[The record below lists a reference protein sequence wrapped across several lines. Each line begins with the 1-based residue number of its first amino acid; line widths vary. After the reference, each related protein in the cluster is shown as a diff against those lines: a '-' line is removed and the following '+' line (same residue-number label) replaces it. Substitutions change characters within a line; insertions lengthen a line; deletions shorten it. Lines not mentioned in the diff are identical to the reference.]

1 MKINAINLTNN
12 YSKVNNNTNLKIKL
26 YMDNKQINNLSEY
39 PKSYIKFNQSFTGS
53 LEDEIKKDNEANR
66 NKRKD
71 DYLWARNW
79 NNDKAWAEYWEQAKA
94 EIKIESKKSIW
105 GINKEDK
112 EAIIEKYKKLYFA
125 DLAKY
130 NEIMER
136 EDEYKKLLKE
146 DQAIQ
151 HKTKSELLKTCNNSV
166 DSKIAGY
173 SDLKRIM
180 RNEFVNPVKDELF
193 DGQERK
199 VANCITLC
207 GPTGCGKTVLAEAM
221 ANETSCFV
229 DTVTTDTPVDDF
241 PRVIDK
247 KMREAR
253 ERYDKR
259 LAKITELKNSV
270 EYSKMTDEEKKEAL
284 LKIGSPRTVIIIDE
298 FDKYFNPIITKEK
311 HRISNRNCLKGAF
324 DGCAELP
331 KQGKGKAVGVTFLC
345 TTNYPSR
352 IDADLAVGKCDKYA
366 VVPPEGFDMI
376 DVIQHYMNKANI
388 LINDFMEEVPKLEEI
403 DVKNINLNEFV
414 KHFAPSEEKGAF
426 SNDAIQYLVLDA
438 ADDYIAQ
445 PDIDFILHLIRKFK
459 NTPRDITP
467 QKYKKYMQELDGFC
481 NLKKD
486 PLDYKDRMTRKEFL
500 EAEIAE
506 YEEFLSIL
514 TEDELE
520 KYNVLKNELE
530 TLNKNEGEN

>member
-1 MKINAINLTNN
+1 MKIKAITSPNRYTKSYNTSITKTNAFVRNN
-12 YSKVNNNTNLKIKL
+12 SYNI
-26 YMDNKQINNLSEY
+26 LSDY
-39 PKSYIKFNQSFTGS
+39 PKSYIKFNQSFRGS
-53 LEDEIKKDNEANR
+53 LEDEINKENEANR

-79 NNDKAWAEYWEQAKA
+79 DNDKAWAEYWKQAEA

-112 EAIIEKYKKLYFA
+112 EAIIDKYKKLYFA

-130 NEIMER
+130 KEIMDR

-151 HKTKSELLKTCNNSV
+151 HKTKSELLKSSNKSI

-173 SDLKRIM
+173 SNLKRIM
-180 RNEFVNPVKDELF
+180 RYEFVNPVKDELF

-229 DTVTTDTPVDDF
+229 DTVTTDTAVDRF
-241 PRVIDK
+241 PEIISDKID
-247 KMREAR
+247 EAR
-253 ERYDKR
+253 ERYDER

-270 EYSKMTDEEKKEAL
+270 EYSKMTDDEKKEAL

-298 FDKYFNPIITKEK
+298 FDKYFNPIITDEGT
-311 HRISNRNCLKGAF
+311 RIANRNCLKGAF

-331 KQGKGKAVGVTFLC
+331 KPGNGKAVGVTFLC

-366 VVPPEGFDMI
+366 VVPPSSFDMI

-388 LINDFMEEVPKLEEI
+388 LINDFMEEIPNLHEI
-403 DVKNINLNEFV
+403 DVKKINLKKFV
-414 KHFAPSEEKGAF
+414 ENFAPSPEKGAF

-438 ADDYIAQ
+438 ADDYIAR
-445 PDIDFILHLIRKFK
+445 PDIDFRMHLIRKFK
-459 NTPRDITP
+459 NAPRDITP
-467 QKYKKYMQELDGFC
+467 QKYEKYMQELEGFR
-481 NLKKD
+481 NLNND
-486 PLDYKDRMTRKEFL
+486 PLDNKDRMTRREFL

-506 YEEFLSIL
+506 YDDILDVL
-514 TEDELE
+514 TEDDLAKYNELKKELE
-520 KYNVLKNELE
+520 E
-530 TLNKNEGEN
+530 LNKNEGEN

>member
-1 MKINAINLTNN
+1 MKIKAITSPNSYTKSYNTSITKTNAFVGNN
-12 YSKVNNNTNLKIKL
+12 GYNI
-26 YMDNKQINNLSEY
+26 LSDY
-39 PKSYIKFNQSFTGS
+39 PKSYIKFSQSFTGS
-53 LEDEIKKDNEANR
+53 LEDDIKKDNETNR

-79 NNDKAWAEYWEQAKA
+79 DKDKAWEEYWKQAQA
-94 EIKIESKKSIW
+94 EIKIANKKATW
-105 GINKEDK
+105 GISQ
-112 EAIIEKYKKLYFA
+112 EAKDTINEKYRNLYFA

-130 NEIMER
+130 NEVMAR

-146 DQAIQ
+146 DQTVQ
-151 HKTKSELLKTCNNSV
+151 HKTKSELLKSFNKSI

-173 SDLKRIM
+173 SNLKRIM
-180 RNEFVNPVKDELF
+180 RDEFVNPVKDELF

-199 VANCITLC
+199 VANCITFC

-229 DTVTTDTPVDDF
+229 DTITTDTNVKKF
-241 PRVIDK
+241 PKNVKDKID
-247 KMREAR
+247 AAI
-253 ERYDKR
+253 ERYNER

-298 FDKYFNPIITKEK
+298 FDKYFNPIITDQGT
-311 HRISNRNCLKGAF
+311 RIANRNCLKGAF

-331 KQGKGKAVGVTFLC
+331 KQGNGKAVGVTFLC

-366 VVPPEGFDMI
+366 VVPPSGFDMI

-388 LINDFMEEVPKLEEI
+388 LINDFMEEIPTLQEI
-403 DVKNINLNEFV
+403 DVENINLKKFV
-414 KHFAPSEEKGAF
+414 EHYAPSNEKGAF

-438 ADDYIAQ
+438 TDDYIQ
-445 PDIDFILHLIRKFK
+445 RPDIDFTLHLIRKFK
-459 NTPRDITP
+459 NAPRDITP
-467 QKYKKYMQELDGFC
+467 QKYEKYMEELEGFSYL
-481 NLKKD
+481 NND
-486 PLDYKDRMTRKEFL
+486 PLDNKDRMTRREFL

-506 YEEFLSIL
+506 YEEILDVL
-514 TEDELE
+514 TEDDLAKYNELKKELE
-520 KYNVLKNELE
+520 E
-530 TLNKNEGEN
+530 LNKNEGEN